1 MQDEEKLQKELEEC
15 TFRPNI
21 EREKVTKRPETAGRN
36 KTSRTQNKPIPGFEK
51 AIERMKIGQEKT
63 KELKEKL

>member
-1 MQDEEKLQKELEEC
+1 MEEC

-21 EREKVTKRPETAGRN
+21 EKEKRKRPETAN
-36 KTSRTQNKPIPGFEK
+36 KIRSSRTQSKPIPGFQK

-63 KELKEKL
+63 K